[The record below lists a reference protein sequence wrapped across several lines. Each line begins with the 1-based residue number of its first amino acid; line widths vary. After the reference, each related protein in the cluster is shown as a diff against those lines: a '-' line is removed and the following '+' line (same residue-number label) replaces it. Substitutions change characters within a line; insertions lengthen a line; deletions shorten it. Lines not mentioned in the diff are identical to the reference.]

1 MDSNFSDRLSEL
13 IDTLGLKKVNFA
25 DRIKVDQSYVTQLTS
40 GKRNPSD
47 RLLDAICREFSV
59 NQTWLRTGEGDM
71 FTETAKEEQLYA
83 FVGDVMHGAPDFR
96 RQLLSVLSRMTPEEW
111 TLLEKKAWEL
121 VDEMKKT
128 DPEGP
133 AE

>member
-1 MDSNFSDRLSEL
+1 M
-13 IDTLGLKKVNFA
+13 
-25 DRIKVDQSYVTQLTS
+25 
-40 GKRNPSD
+40 
-47 RLLDAICREFSV
+47 LDAICREFSV

>member
-1 MDSNFSDRLSEL
+1 MHERLKQLRKEL
-13 IDTLGLKKVNFA
+13 NLTQQEFA
-25 DRIKVDQSYVTQLTS
+25 DKIHVSRGALATYET
-40 GKRNPSD
+40 GRNEPI
-47 RLLDAICREFSV
+47 DAIIALICQTFHV
-59 NQTWLRTGEGDM
+59 NENWLRTGEGEIFMESAQEDQL
-71 FTETAKEEQLYA
+71 FT
-83 FVGDVMHGAPDFR
+83 FMGDVMQGAPDFR